1 MRSETRKESYE
12 GWPIPSIKNIEDE
25 EGFSPFLSGFA
36 LGTDPSPGLGLNLV
50 ERLRMT
56 LGEIPARIGRAE
68 GHVIR
73 PRNERKLAVCLRLI
87 P

>member
-36 LGTDPSPGLGLNLV
+36 LGTDPSPVPQDDNLAADD
-50 ERLRMT
+50 LR
-56 LGEIPARIGRAE
+56 G
-68 GHVIR
+68 
-73 PRNERKLAVCLRLI
+73 
-87 P
+87 

>member
-1 MRSETRKESYE
+1 MRSETRQESYE
-12 GWPIPSIKNIEDE
+12 DWPIPSIKNIEDE

-56 LGEIPARIGRAE
+56 LGGVLPELGEPRGMLF
-68 GHVIR
+68 GHGMNGSWQFV
-73 PRNERKLAVCLRLI
+73 
-87 P
+87 